1 MKRFLLL
8 LVLVFAGT
16 QKNFAQEKLS
26 ETQKLEALAKV
37 WGFLKYYHPEVAKGS
52 FDWDNELIEKI
63 NAAEKAGD
71 KAQFSKMISDWIDSL
86 GKVDVCKKCSK
97 KDDKKYF
104 LKNFDLSWTD
114 DTGVFDQKVIEKLN
128 FIEENRN
135 QGDNHYITV
144 GRSSVANYK
153 NENTSNPEFI
163 SRGNTLLELFRY
175 WNFVEYFFPY
185 KYQTDQKWSDAL
197 TEMIPKFSSVKNTRE
212 LHLNV
217 LELVTKTDDSHSYF
231 SSRETNSFF
240 GLKMLPVHYKFIDG
254 QLIIVEI
261 ARDFDSQTQ
270 LKKNDIILKI
280 NNRKVSELFDQS
292 KKYLPASNTSV
303 KERNFVYYKIPTR
316 SNDESLKVQILRDGK
331 TIDLDEKTYPFND
344 IRFSQNKNKQE
355 WKMLSD
361 QTAYVDMGILEKDN
375 VDKMFAEIKDSKAI
389 IFDIRNYPKGT
400 IPKISSYLF
409 PERLDA
415 VSFTAAN
422 FNYPGKYD
430 YMQTEKY
437 GHNNNSYYK
446 GKIVVLVNE
455 ITQSHAEYTA
465 MILNALENTTIVGS
479 QTSGADGNVN
489 EFEILGNPTR
499 FSCLGTFYP
508 DGTETQRI
516 GIVPDIIAKPTVE
529 GIKNDK
535 DEVMERALEFIETG
549 K

>member
-16 QKNFAQEKLS
+16 QQNFAQEKLS

-63 NAAEKAGD
+63 NVAEKTGD
-71 KAQFSKMISDWIDSL
+71 KAQFNNMISEWIDSL
-86 GKVDVCKKCSK
+86 GKVDICKKCIK
-97 KDDKKYF
+97 KNDKKYF

-114 DTGVFDQKVIEKLN
+114 DTKVFDQKVIEKLN

-153 NENTSNPEFI
+153 NENTSNPEFV
-163 SRGNTLLELFRY
+163 SKKNTLLELFRY

-185 KYQTDQKWSDAL
+185 KYQTDQKWSDVL
-197 TEMIPKFSSVKNTRE
+197 TEMIPKFSSVKNTQE

-231 SSRETNSFF
+231 SSKETNSFF

-254 QLIIVEI
+254 QLIIIEI

-280 NNRKVSELFDQS
+280 NNRKVSEIFDSS
-292 KKYLPASNTSV
+292 KKYLPASNTSL
-303 KERNFVYYKIPTR
+303 KERNFVYSKIPTR
-316 SNDESLKVQILRDGK
+316 SNDDHLSVEILRDDK
-331 TIDLDEKTYPFND
+331 IMELNEKTYPFND

-361 QTAYVDMGILEKDN
+361 QTAYVDMGILEKEN
-375 VDKMFAEIKDSKAI
+375 VEKMFAEIKDSKAI

-400 IPKISSYLF
+400 IHKISSYLF
-409 PERLDA
+409 PKRVDA
-415 VSFTAAN
+415 VSFTSAN
-422 FNYPGKYD
+422 FDYPGKFD
-430 YMQTEKY
+430 YMLTQKY
-437 GHNNNSYYK
+437 GHNNNSSYK
-446 GKIVVLVNE
+446 GKIIVLVNE

-465 MILNALENTTIVGS
+465 MILNALDNTTIIGS

-499 FSCLGTFYP
+499 FTCLGTFYP

-516 GIVPDIIAKPTVE
+516 GIVPDIIVKPTVE
-529 GIKNDK
+529 GVKNGK
-535 DEVMERALEFIETG
+535 DEVLERALEFIETG

>member
-8 LVLVFAGT
+8 FVFIFAGT

-26 ETQKLEALAKV
+26 ETQKLETLAKV
-37 WGFLKYYHPEVAKGS
+37 WGFLKYYHPNVAKGN
-52 FDWDNELIEKI
+52 FNWDKQLVEKIIEAEKI
-63 NAAEKAGD
+63 NSKAKYND
-71 KAQFSKMISDWIDSL
+71 MLSSWIDSL
-86 GKVDVCKKCSK
+86 GKVDFCKKCTTK
-97 KDDKKYF
+97 KSEKYF

-114 DTGVFDQKVIEKLN
+114 DAGVFDPKVIEKLN

-135 QGDNHYITV
+135 LGDNHYITV
-144 GRSSVANYK
+144 DRSSVANYR
-153 NENTSNPEFI
+153 NEKTSNSEFI
-163 SRGNTLLELFRY
+163 SGENSLLELFRY

-185 KYQTDQKWSDAL
+185 KYQTDQKWSNVL

-212 LHLNV
+212 LHLAV

-231 SSRETNSFF
+231 SSKETNSFF
-240 GLKMLPVHYKFIDG
+240 GMKMLPVHYKFIDG
-254 QLIIVEI
+254 QLIITEI
-261 ARDFDSQTQ
+261 AGDFGSKTQ
-270 LKKNDIILKI
+270 LRKNDIILKI
-280 NNRKVSELFDQS
+280 NSLKISQIFENT

-303 KERNFVYYKIPTR
+303 KERNFVYSKIPTR
-316 SNDESLKVQILRDGK
+316 SNDDNLTVQILRDDK
-331 TIDLDEKTYPFND
+331 IMELNERTYPFND
-344 IRFSQNKNKQE
+344 IRFSQKKNIE
-355 WKMLSD
+355 GWKMLSN
-361 QTAYVDMGILEKDN
+361 QVAYVDMGILQKEN

-400 IPKISSYLF
+400 IHKLSLYLF

-415 VSFTAAN
+415 VSFTSAN
-422 FNYPGKYD
+422 FSYPGKYN
-430 YMQTEKY
+430 YMLTQKY
-437 GHNNNSYYK
+437 GRSNNSSYK

-455 ITQSHAEYTA
+455 ITQSHAEYTS
-465 MILNALENTTIVGS
+465 MILNALDNTTIIGS

-489 EFEILGNPTR
+489 EFQILGNPTR

-516 GIVPDIIAKPTVE
+516 GILPDIISKPTIE

-535 DEVMERALEFIETG
+535 DEVLERALEFIETG